1 MEDRIFRELAEGMQA
16 HTMWRIGLVDMWDE
30 IERVILKRPVRF
42 LTEQQREALRH
53 DDRFL

>member
-30 IERVILKRPVRF
+30 IERTILKRPVRF
-42 LTEQQREALRH
+42 LTEQQREAL
-53 DDRFL
+53 LP